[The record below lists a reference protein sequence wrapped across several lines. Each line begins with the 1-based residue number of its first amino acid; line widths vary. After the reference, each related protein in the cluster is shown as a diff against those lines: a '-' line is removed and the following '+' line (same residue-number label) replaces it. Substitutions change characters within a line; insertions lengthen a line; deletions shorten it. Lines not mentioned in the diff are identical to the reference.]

1 MIGGLDIFFDKAELA
16 AIESLRRYL
25 DEQLEPELAAHG
37 EDFVPK
43 DKMQSWTQKL
53 AEFGLVNAPQP
64 ESAGGLGLS
73 WKLHVQLIEEL
84 AYSSGDL
91 AIAAL
96 VNGSAASMLVK
107 LAP

>member
-64 ESAGGLGLS
+64 ESAGGLGVS
-73 WKLHVQLIEEL
+73 RGG
-84 AYSSGDL
+84 AR
-91 AIAAL
+91 
-96 VNGSAASMLVK
+96 GSPGRSR
-107 LAP
+107 

>member
-43 DKMQSWTQKL
+43 DKMQSWTQ
-53 AEFGLVNAPQP
+53 
-64 ESAGGLGLS
+64 
-73 WKLHVQLIEEL
+73 
-84 AYSSGDL
+84 
-91 AIAAL
+91 
-96 VNGSAASMLVK
+96 
-107 LAP
+107 

>member
-43 DKMQSWTQKL
+43 DKMQSWTN
-53 AEFGLVNAPQP
+53 LVSSTPHSRNLP
-64 ESAGGLGLS
+64 AGWGCP
-73 WKLHVQLIEEL
+73 
-84 AYSSGDL
+84 
-91 AIAAL
+91 
-96 VNGSAASMLVK
+96 GSCTFN
-107 LAP
+107 